1 MFLID
6 AYAWIEYFRGSEKG
20 NVAKKFIDDPETR
33 ILTLES
39 TLAEIRGWALRE
51 GKPFDELHIVI
62 RRNSDIVHSTC
73 EEWLRAA
80 ELRFEVRKKVEQF
93 GMLDALLIAAKE
105 RHDCKI
111 ITGDP
116 HFEKIRDVV
125 YLK

>member
-6 AYAWIEYFRGSEKG
+6 AYAWIEYFLGSEKG
-20 NVAKKFIDDPETR
+20 KIAKKFIDDPKTKL
-33 ILTLES
+33 LTLES

-80 ELRFEVRKKVEQF
+80 ELRFEIRKKVERF
-93 GMLDALLIAAKE
+93 GMLDVLLLAAKE
-105 RHDCKI
+105 RHGCKI